1 MLPAAGEELR
11 HKGTLIVAIFV
22 VLVIMVVADCVMTA
36 NVSALPEPGPLETW
50 MAMKVK
56 GWYIS
61 RAAGGS
67 LPKAPTNDASSVS
80 TGETLFSMGC
90 TSCHGKDGRSPTNIG
105 KSMYPRVLDLG
116 APEVQGMNDR
126 ELFWIIKNGI
136 RLSGMPGF
144 AKILSDEQIW
154 QTTYYVRSLGKLPK
168 Q

>member
-1 MLPAAGEELR
+1 MR
-11 HKGTLIVAIFV
+11 HKVTLIIAIIFV
-22 VLVIMVVADCVMTA
+22 LMIIGVAYCVMTA
-36 NVSALPEPGPLETW
+36 NISALPEPGPLETR
-50 MAMKVK
+50 MAMQAK

-61 RAAGGS
+61 RAASGS
-67 LPKAPTNDASSVS
+67 LSKAATNDATSVS
-80 TGETLFSMGC
+80 AGGTIFSMGC
-90 TSCHGKDGRSPTNIG
+90 ASCHGKDGRSPTNIG

-116 APEVQGMNDR
+116 APEVQEMTDR

-168 Q
+168 R